1 VTADQEHRMGTRVA
15 VLTELLKLASNDSG
29 DTSDDKPPGVRVGDI
44 CSNGWASNR
53 NPNKLFMYIGM
64 TGDSFW
70 GINIEGKSAGPV
82 LKGNAVKIVLPRDT
96 PDYWRTWELL
106 AKQLP
111 LLCLALLCLSG
122 CLTAAKI
129 HRWESA
135 LLGWARKGGP
145 ECVDAA
151 KVASRY
157 IVNANRTLSGAT
169 SALDLTTD
177 REAKKLMQSAA
188 QKCGEVVP

>member
-1 VTADQEHRMGTRVA
+1 MRNPAPATVGIIA
-15 VLTELLKLASNDSG
+15 VLCGLCVLAD
-29 DTSDDKPPGVRVGDI
+29 
-44 CSNGWASNR
+44 
-53 NPNKLFMYIGM
+53 
-64 TGDSFW
+64 
-70 GINIEGKSAGPV
+70 
-82 LKGNAVKIVLPRDT
+82 
-96 PDYWRTWELL
+96 
-106 AKQLP
+106 
-111 LLCLALLCLSG
+111 LSG
-122 CLTAAKI
+122 CLAATKI